1 MLPSANENISEI
13 QDVNEQEF
21 RAVFRNVDYN
31 ALSSIFPIRTFI
43 YRLGVQTIEE
53 LNLFILESFSKSIME
68 FGRYKDILIALT
80 VSEKGLS
87 TREVLAL
94 TRISQKEWNHFV
106 AIFDNFMMKYK
117 DLWKISEE
125 TFRKVVIQKFI
136 QNNSDY
142 IIKLHSD
149 IADVLSATSNSLR
162 KLEEETYHL
171 FQCKAYFRLKEA
183 VTNIEN
189 FLLLFN
195 PRNKYELCRYWQT
208 LELNGFDPALEYTNA
223 IEGFDLR
230 YRPTPEQTFMI
241 ILQISRF
248 LQEFGDFE
256 TRIIPDY
263 RHPPVV

>member
-1 MLPSANENISEI
+1 
-13 QDVNEQEF
+13 
-21 RAVFRNVDYN
+21 
-31 ALSSIFPIRTFI
+31 
-43 YRLGVQTIEE
+43 
-53 LNLFILESFSKSIME
+53 ME
-68 FGRYKDILIALT
+68 PKKFKDILVALT
-80 VSEKGLS
+80 LSEKGLS
-87 TREVLAL
+87 TQEILSL
-94 TRISQKEWNHFV
+94 TRVTQKEWKHLV
-106 AIFDNFMMKYK
+106 AILEPFLMKYK

-125 TFRKVVIQKFI
+125 SFRKAISQQYL
-136 QNNSDY
+136 QNNSEY
-142 IIKLHSD
+142 VIKLHTD
-149 IADVLSATSNSLR
+149 IAEVLSGTSNSLR

-171 FQCKAYFRLKEA
+171 FQCKSYFKLKEA

-208 LELNGFDPALEYTNA
+208 LEINGFDPASEYTNA

-256 TRIIPDY
+256 TRHIPDY
-263 RHPPVV
+263 RHPPIV